1 MTIEQKLEKRINSII
16 ELTGEYPKGLKVTQE
31 EYNKLKQEL
40 KVNELLKFRNIK
52 IIVIN

>member
-16 ELTGEYPKGLKVTQE
+16 ELTSEYPKELKLTQE

-40 KVNELLKFRNIK
+40 KVNELIKFRNIK
-52 IIVIN
+52 ITLID